1 MSELN
6 FRNRVKDMANFGEKI
21 PRDGGGCVV
30 LVVSMVVVDDETHHE
45 HPPRRNGREPEASDG
60 FKGRGTG

>member
-1 MSELN
+1 
-6 FRNRVKDMANFGEKI
+6 MANFGEKI